1 MRPCHKQPLLSPEAG
16 DRGTEK
22 GKGHLLGLLILFLD
36 RKRIMDKRAL
46 AEFLRIDAG
55 PRRHAENHFGQL
67 SRRQGGVGK

>member
-1 MRPCHKQPLLSPEAG
+1 
-16 DRGTEK
+16 
-22 GKGHLLGLLILFLD
+22 LLGLLILFLD